1 MESSEDEWSDED
13 SGIEGERQAVDD
25 DDINYTTVMVVNYLL
40 SVWRKAVNSVPIM
53 YQVMTED
60 SDAFADH
67 VDGDQM

>member
-60 SDAFADH
+60 SDAFADP